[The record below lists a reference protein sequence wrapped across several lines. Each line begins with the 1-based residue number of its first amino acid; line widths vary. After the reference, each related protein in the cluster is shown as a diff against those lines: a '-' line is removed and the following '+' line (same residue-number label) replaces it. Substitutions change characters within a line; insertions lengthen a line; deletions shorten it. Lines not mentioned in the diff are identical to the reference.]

1 MAGEKTEKPTPKRR
15 DEARKKGQ
23 VARSADVNGAV
34 VLAAGLAALAAF
46 GPHVIDEVRR
56 SMTETFRLTATAE
69 VVTVRGLPAILSANL
84 RAIGTA
90 VAPVAAVALVTGVA
104 VSIAQV
110 KWKPSATA
118 LKPDPKRLNPLKG
131 FKNIFG
137 VNAVFETFKSI
148 AKVLVVGAA
157 AAVAVFPELPQLA
170 ALVGLPPQALAGRLI
185 DTIFDV
191 AVRAVAAYLV
201 IAAADYFWQRHR
213 HEKSLKMD
221 LQEVKDEQK
230 QQALPPEVRGA
241 IRRRQLQA
249 ARARM
254 MQAVPQA
261 DVVVTN
267 PTHFAVALMYDGSKL
282 APEVVAKGQ
291 DLVALQIREIAEQHG
306 VPVVPDPPLARSLH
320 SSVEVGHAI
329 PEELFQA
336 VAQVLAFVYRQAG
349 RRVASA

>member
-23 VARSADVNGAV
+23 VARSADVNGAI

-46 GPHVIDEVRR
+46 GPHVVEEVRR
-56 SMTETFRLTATAE
+56 SMTETFRLTATPE
-69 VVTVRGLPAILSANL
+69 VVSARGLPAILTANL

-90 VAPVAAVALVTGVA
+90 VAPVAAVALVAGVA
-104 VSIAQV
+104 ASIAQV
-110 KWKPSATA
+110 KWKPSPTA

-157 AAVAVFPELPQLA
+157 AGVAVFPELPQLA
-170 ALVGLPPQALAGRLI
+170 ALVGLPAPALAGRLI

-201 IAAADYFWQRHR
+201 IAAIDYAYQRWR
-213 HEKSLKMD
+213 FDKQMRMD
-221 LQEVKDEQK
+221 KQEVKDELK
-230 QQALPPEVRGA
+230 QYQPPAEVKSVM
-241 IRRRQLQA
+241 RRRQMQA

-254 MQAVPQA
+254 MDAVPQA

-267 PTHFAVALMYDGSKL
+267 PTHYAVALAYDAAKP
-282 APEVVAKGQ
+282 APEVVAKGK
-291 DLVALQIREIAEQHG
+291 DLVAAQIKRIAEEHG
-306 VPVVPDPPLARSLH
+306 VPVISDPPLARGLH
-320 SSVEVGHAI
+320 QAVEVGHGI
-329 PEELFQA
+329 PEDFFA
-336 VAQVLAFVYRQAG
+336 GVAQLLAFVYRVAG
-349 RRVASA
+349 RRAV